1 MHRSFIKFPIAS
13 ILCSFIHVQDKYS
26 THLSKHLKRGHGA
39 SERRGDIHGSATVN
53 QIEELNAVAECRLKS
68 CTNCK
73 VDYENELPNLNLW
86 HPQVIQNN
94 VLNAT

>member
-39 SERRGDIHGSATVN
+39 SE
-53 QIEELNAVAECRLKS
+53 ELNAVAECRLKS

-73 VDYENELPNLNLW
+73 VDYENELPNLNFW